1 MGNGHLC
8 DLYKGHKGLHQ
19 ITEAGQTF
27 QWGPTIRSS
36 RPPVHP
42 PTASLTIAERIP
54 RLETMLNQSR
64 EIMITQRQD
73 NAVLRAKLERAV
85 QIIRYMAEVYRSPI
99 ALEAL
104 KELTETKPPLPQK
117 KSKVTS

>member
-8 DLYKGHKGLHQ
+8 DLHKGHKGLHQ

-36 RPPVHP
+36 RPPVP
-42 PTASLTIAERIP
+42 PHTASMTIAERIP
-54 RLETMLNQSR
+54 RLESMLNQSR
-64 EIMITQRQD
+64 EIMITQRHD
-73 NAVLRAKLERAV
+73 NAVLRNKLERAI
-85 QIIRYMAEVYRSPI
+85 QIIRYMAEVYRSPV
-99 ALEAL
+99 ALEGM
-104 KELTETKPPLPQK
+104 KELTETEPLQPQK